1 MHNYKRIGAEIMR
14 NKKKICVL
22 LTVAVMLGSFTLPQ
36 MPVTVKAEE
45 TTVGGDS
52 VSPLGTVESP
62 AEGNLT
68 VSDTFPGKDN
78 LEVLFSQKTQLKS
91 ASTLSDKPKLDN
103 YFKFT
108 LAEDAWVYLGT
119 GLSLNN
125 HEGITVK
132 VKLYSDAAFSKE
144 VGYFEYGYW
153 TSKANNEFTDVLKAG
168 TYYGHLQVNHA
179 NYGDFDGNINL
190 KGVALPLKNL
200 IKTDYRVSKNKSKAT
215 VTVSTGLGE
224 LFNFA
229 QFRSGKVG
237 NDADK
242 NATYWG
248 RRNSYGWIN
257 SGDRKAVEIKL
268 NDNNTMKFD
277 VKKNGYYTVRV
288 TDKYMVDTI
297 YAEKNATSFS
307 KFFKVKGIDDKA
319 PIVKGVKNGG
329 SYRSGVKIVFSDKD
343 TGIKSA
349 KLNGR
354 SVKSGVTVSTRGSYK
369 LVVKDKA
376 GNSSII
382 SFKVR

>member
-1 MHNYKRIGAEIMR
+1 MHNNKKIGVEVIM

-22 LTVAVMLGSFTLPQ
+22 LTAAIMFGSFTLPQ
-36 MPVTVKAEE
+36 MPVSVKADEV
-45 TTVGGDS
+45 TAAGDS
-52 VSPLGTVESP
+52 VSPLGTVENTV
-62 AEGNLT
+62 EGNLV
-68 VSDTFPGKDN
+68 VSDKFPGKDN
-78 LEVLFSQKTQLKS
+78 LDVLFSQKTQLKS
-91 ASTLSDKPKLDN
+91 ALTSSEKPKLDN

-108 LAEDAWVYLGT
+108 IAEDAWVYLGT

-132 VKLYSDAAFSKE
+132 VKLYSDASFSKE
-144 VGYFEYGYW
+144 VGSYDYGYW
-153 TSKANNEFTDVLKAG
+153 TTKSNNEFTDVLKAG
-168 TYYGHLQVNHA
+168 TYYGHIQTNHA
-179 NYGDFDGNINL
+179 NYGDFEGNINL
-190 KGVALPLKNL
+190 KGVAIPLKNL
-200 IKTDYRVSKNKSKAT
+200 IKTDYKVSKDKSKAT

-229 QFRSGKVG
+229 QFRNGKIG
-237 NDADK
+237 SDADK

-248 RRNSYGWIN
+248 RRNSFGWIN

-297 YAEKNATSFS
+297 YAEKKATSFS

-319 PIVKGVKNGG
+319 PVVRGVKNGG
-329 SYRSGVKIVFSDKD
+329 SYRSGVKILFSDKD
-343 TGIKSA
+343 SGIKSA
-349 KLNGR
+349 KLNGKP
-354 SVKSGVTVSTRGSYK
+354 VKSGVTVSARGSYK

-376 GNSSII
+376 GNSGII
-382 SFKVR
+382 SFKIR

>member
-1 MHNYKRIGAEIMR
+1 MHNNRKIGVEVIM

-22 LTVAVMLGSFTLPQ
+22 LTAAIMFGNFTLPQ
-36 MPVTVKAEE
+36 LPVSVKADE
-45 TTVGGDS
+45 VKAAGDS
-52 VSPLGTVESP
+52 VSPLGTVENP
-62 AEGNLT
+62 VEGNLV
-68 VSDTFPGKDN
+68 VSDKFPGKDN

-91 ASTLSDKPKLDN
+91 ALTSSEKPKLDN

-108 LAEDAWVYLGT
+108 IAEDAWVYLGT

-125 HEGITVK
+125 HEGVTVK
-132 VKLYSDAAFSKE
+132 IKLYSDAAFYKE
-144 VGYFEYGYW
+144 AGSYDYGYW
-153 TSKANNEFTDVLKAG
+153 TSKSDNEFTDVLKAG
-168 TYYGHLQVNHA
+168 TYYGHIQTNHA
-179 NYGDFDGNINL
+179 NYGDFEGNINL
-190 KGVALPLKNL
+190 KGVAIPLKNL
-200 IKTDYRVSKNKSKAT
+200 IKTDYKVSKDKSKAT

-229 QFRSGKVG
+229 QFRNGKIG
-237 NDADK
+237 SDADK

-248 RRNSYGWIN
+248 RRNSFGWIN

-297 YAEKNATSFS
+297 YAEKKATSFS

-319 PIVKGVKNGG
+319 PVVRGVKNGG
-329 SYRSGVKIVFSDKD
+329 SYRSGVKILFSDKD
-343 TGIKSA
+343 SGIKSA
-349 KLNGR
+349 KLNGKP
-354 SVKSGVTVSTRGSYK
+354 VKSGVTVSARGSYK

-376 GNSSII
+376 GNSGII
-382 SFKVR
+382 SFKIR

>member
-1 MHNYKRIGAEIMR
+1 MHNNKKIGVEVIM
-14 NKKKICVL
+14 NKKKICVI
-22 LTVAVMLGSFTLPQ
+22 LTAAIMFGNFTLPQ
-36 MPVTVKAEE
+36 MPVSVKADEV
-45 TTVGGDS
+45 TAAGDS
-52 VSPLGTVESP
+52 VSPLGTVENP
-62 AEGNLT
+62 VEGNLT

-91 ASTLSDKPKLDN
+91 ASMLSDKPKLNN

-144 VGYFEYGYW
+144 TGYFDYGDW
-153 TSKANNEFTDVLKAG
+153 TTKSNNEFTDVLKAG
-168 TYYGHLQVNHA
+168 TYYGHIQTNHA
-179 NYGDFDGNINL
+179 NYGDFEGNINL
-190 KGVALPLKNL
+190 KGVAIPLKNV
-200 IKTDYRVSKNKSKAT
+200 IKTDYKVSKNKSKAT

-229 QFRSGKVG
+229 QYRSGKVG

-248 RRNSYGWIN
+248 RRNSYGWLN

-297 YAEKNATSFS
+297 YAEKKATSFS

-319 PIVKGVKNGG
+319 PVVRGVKNGG
-329 SYRSGVKIVFSDKD
+329 SYRSGVKILFSDKD
-343 TGIKSA
+343 SGIKSA
-349 KLNGR
+349 KLNGKP
-354 SVKSGVTVSTRGSYK
+354 VKSGVTVSARGSYK

-376 GNSSII
+376 GNSGII
-382 SFKVR
+382 SFKIR

>member
-1 MHNYKRIGAEIMR
+1 MHNNKKIGVEVIM

-22 LTVAVMLGSFTLPQ
+22 LTAAIMFGNFTLPQ
-36 MPVTVKAEE
+36 MPVSVKADEV
-45 TTVGGDS
+45 TAAGDS
-52 VSPLGTVESP
+52 VSPLGTVENP
-62 AEGNLT
+62 VEGNLT

-91 ASTLSDKPKLDN
+91 ALTSSEKPKLDN

-108 LAEDAWVYLGT
+108 IAEDAWVYLGT

-125 HEGITVK
+125 HEGVTVK
-132 VKLYSDAAFSKE
+132 IKLYSDAAFSKE
-144 VGYFEYGYW
+144 TGSYDYGYW
-153 TSKANNEFTDVLKAG
+153 TSKSDNEFTDVLKAG
-168 TYYGHLQVNHA
+168 TYYGHIQTNHA
-179 NYGDFDGNINL
+179 NYGDFEGNINL
-190 KGVALPLKNL
+190 KGVAIPLKNL
-200 IKTDYRVSKNKSKAT
+200 IKTDYKVSKDKSKAT

-229 QFRSGKVG
+229 QYRSGKIG
-237 NDADK
+237 GDADK

-248 RRNSYGWIN
+248 HRNSFGWIS

-297 YAEKNATSFS
+297 YAEKKATSFS

-319 PIVKGVKNGG
+319 PVVRGVKNGG
-329 SYRSGVKIVFSDKD
+329 SYRSGVKILFSDKD
-343 TGIKSA
+343 SGIKSA
-349 KLNGR
+349 KLNGKP
-354 SVKSGVTVSTRGSYK
+354 VKSGVTVSARGSYK

-376 GNSSII
+376 GNSGII
-382 SFKVR
+382 SFKIR

>member
-1 MHNYKRIGAEIMR
+1 MR
-14 NKKKICVL
+14 NKKKICIL
-22 LTVAVMLGSFTLPQ
+22 LTAVVMLGSFTLPQ
-36 MPVTVKAEE
+36 MPAVVKADEV
-45 TTVGGDS
+45 TAVGDS
-52 VSPLGTVESP
+52 ASPLGTVENP

-144 VGYFEYGYW
+144 TGYFDYGYW
-153 TSKANNEFTDVLKAG
+153 TTKSDNEFTGVLKAG
-168 TYYGHLQVNHA
+168 TYYGHIQTNHA
-179 NYGDFDGNINL
+179 NFGDFDGNINL
-190 KGVALPLKNL
+190 KGVAIPLKNV
-200 IKTDYRVSKNKSKAT
+200 IKTDYKVSKDKSKAT

-229 QFRSGKVG
+229 QFRNGKIG
-237 NDADK
+237 SDADK

-248 RRNSYGWIN
+248 RRNSFGWIS

-297 YAEKNATSFS
+297 YAEKKATSFS

-319 PIVKGVKNGG
+319 PVVRGVKNGG
-329 SYRSGVKIVFSDKD
+329 SYRSGVKIVFSDKE
-343 TGIKSA
+343 TGVKSA
-349 KLNGR
+349 KLNGKP
-354 SVKSGVTVSTRGSYK
+354 VKTGVTVSTRGSYK

-376 GNSSII
+376 GNI
-382 SFKVR
+382 STVIFKVR

>member
-1 MHNYKRIGAEIMR
+1 MHNNKKIGVEVIM

-22 LTVAVMLGSFTLPQ
+22 LTAAIMFGNFTLPQ
-36 MPVTVKAEE
+36 MPVSVKADEV
-45 TTVGGDS
+45 TAAGDS
-52 VSPLGTVESP
+52 VSPLGTVENP
-62 AEGNLT
+62 VEGNLV
-68 VSDTFPGKDN
+68 VSDKFPGKDN

-91 ASTLSDKPKLDN
+91 ALTSSEKPKLDN

-108 LAEDAWVYLGT
+108 IAEDAWVYLGT

-132 VKLYSDAAFSKE
+132 VKLYSDASFSKE
-144 VGYFEYGYW
+144 VGSYDYGYW
-153 TSKANNEFTDVLKAG
+153 TTKSNNEFTDVLKAG
-168 TYYGHLQVNHA
+168 TYYGHIQTNHA
-179 NYGDFDGNINL
+179 NYGDFEGNINL
-190 KGVALPLKNL
+190 KGVAIPLKNL
-200 IKTDYRVSKNKSKAT
+200 IKTDYKVSKDKSKAT

-229 QFRSGKVG
+229 QFRNGKIG
-237 NDADK
+237 SDADK

-248 RRNSYGWIN
+248 RRNSFGWIN

-297 YAEKNATSFS
+297 YAEKKATSFS

-319 PIVKGVKNGG
+319 PVVRGVKNGG
-329 SYRSGVKIVFSDKD
+329 SYRSGVKILFSDKD
-343 TGIKSA
+343 SGIKSA
-349 KLNGR
+349 KLNGKP
-354 SVKSGVTVSTRGSYK
+354 VKSGVTVSARGSYK

-376 GNSSII
+376 GNSGII
-382 SFKVR
+382 SFKIR

>member
-1 MHNYKRIGAEIMR
+1 MHNNKKIGVEVIM

-22 LTVAVMLGSFTLPQ
+22 LTAAIMFGSFTLPQ
-36 MPVTVKAEE
+36 LPVSVKADEV
-45 TTVGGDS
+45 TAAGDS
-52 VSPLGTVESP
+52 VSPLGTVENP
-62 AEGNLT
+62 VEGNLV
-68 VSDTFPGKDN
+68 VSDKFPGKDN

-91 ASTLSDKPKLDN
+91 ALTSSEKPKLDN

-108 LAEDAWVYLGT
+108 IAEDAWVYLGT

-125 HEGITVK
+125 HEGVTVK
-132 VKLYSDAAFSKE
+132 IKLYSDAAFSKE
-144 VGYFEYGYW
+144 TGSYDYGYW
-153 TSKANNEFTDVLKAG
+153 TSKSDNEFTDVLKAG
-168 TYYGHLQVNHA
+168 TYYGHIQTNHA
-179 NYGDFDGNINL
+179 NYGDFEGNINL
-190 KGVALPLKNL
+190 KGVAIPLKNL
-200 IKTDYRVSKNKSKAT
+200 IKTDYKVSKDKSKAT

-229 QFRSGKVG
+229 QYRSGKIG
-237 NDADK
+237 GDADK

-248 RRNSYGWIN
+248 HRNSFGWIS

-297 YAEKNATSFS
+297 YAEKKATSFS

-319 PIVKGVKNGG
+319 PVVRGVKNGG
-329 SYRSGVKIVFSDKD
+329 SYRSGVKILFSDKD
-343 TGIKSA
+343 SGIKSA
-349 KLNGR
+349 KLNGKP
-354 SVKSGVTVSTRGSYK
+354 VKSGVTVSARGSYK

-376 GNSSII
+376 GNSGII
-382 SFKVR
+382 SFKIR

>member
-1 MHNYKRIGAEIMR
+1 MHNFKRIGVEVMR
-14 NKKKICVL
+14 NKRKICVL
-22 LTVAVMLGSFTLPQ
+22 LTAAVMLGSFTLPQ

-45 TTVGGDS
+45 ATVGGDS
-52 VSPLGTVESP
+52 VSPMGTVENP
-62 AEGNLT
+62 AEGKLA
-68 VSDTFPGKDN
+68 VSDSFPGKDN

-91 ASTLSDKPKLDN
+91 ASTLSDKPKLNN

-125 HEGITVK
+125 HEGVTVK

-144 VGYFEYGYW
+144 IGSYDYGYW
-153 TSKANNEFTDVLKAG
+153 TTKSNNEFTDILKAG
-168 TYYGHLQVNHA
+168 TYYGHMQVNHA
-179 NYGDFDGNINL
+179 NFGDFDGNINL
-190 KGVALPLKNL
+190 KGVAIPLKNV
-200 IKTDYRVSKNKSKAT
+200 IKTDYKVSKNKSKAT
-215 VTVSTGLGE
+215 VTVSSGLGE

-229 QFRSGKVG
+229 QYRSGKVG
-237 NDADK
+237 GDGDK

-248 RRNSYGWIN
+248 HRNSFGWIS

-288 TDKYMVDTI
+288 TDKYMVDTV
-297 YAEKNATSFS
+297 YAEKKATSFS

-319 PIVKGVKNGG
+319 PVVKGVKNGS
-329 SYRSGVKIVFSDKD
+329 SYRSGVKISFSDKD

-349 KLNGR
+349 KLNGK
-354 SVKSGVTVSTRGSYK
+354 SVKSGVTVSIRGSYK

-376 GNSSII
+376 GNTSTVI
-382 SFKVR
+382 FKIR

>member
-1 MHNYKRIGAEIMR
+1 MR
-14 NKKKICVL
+14 NKKKICIL
-22 LTVAVMLGSFTLPQ
+22 LTAVVMLGSFTLPQ
-36 MPVTVKAEE
+36 MPAVVKADEV
-45 TTVGGDS
+45 TAVGDS
-52 VSPLGTVESP
+52 ASPLGTVENP

-91 ASTLSDKPKLDN
+91 ASTLSDKPKLNN

-144 VGYFEYGYW
+144 TGYFDYGYW
-153 TSKANNEFTDVLKAG
+153 TTKSDNEFTGVLKAG
-168 TYYGHLQVNHA
+168 TYYGHIQTNHA
-179 NYGDFDGNINL
+179 NFGDFDGNINL
-190 KGVALPLKNL
+190 KGVAIPLKNV
-200 IKTDYRVSKNKSKAT
+200 IKTDYKVSKDKSKAT

-229 QFRSGKVG
+229 QFRNGKIG
-237 NDADK
+237 SDADK

-248 RRNSYGWIN
+248 RRNSFGWIS

-297 YAEKNATSFS
+297 YAEKKATSFS

-319 PIVKGVKNGG
+319 PVVRGVKNGG
-329 SYRSGVKIVFSDKD
+329 SYRSGVKIVFSDKE
-343 TGIKSA
+343 TGVKSA
-349 KLNGR
+349 KLNGKP
-354 SVKSGVTVSTRGSYK
+354 VKTGVTVSTRGSYK

-376 GNSSII
+376 GNI
-382 SFKVR
+382 STVIFKVR

>member
-1 MHNYKRIGAEIMR
+1 MR
-14 NKKKICVL
+14 NKKKICIL
-22 LTVAVMLGSFTLPQ
+22 LTAAVMLGSFTLPQ
-36 MPVTVKAEE
+36 IPAVVKADEV
-45 TTVGGDS
+45 TAVGDS
-52 VSPLGTVESP
+52 ALPLGTVENP
-62 AEGNLT
+62 AEGNLA
-68 VSDTFPGKDN
+68 VSDSFPGKDN

-144 VGYFEYGYW
+144 TGYFDYGYW
-153 TSKANNEFTDVLKAG
+153 TTKSDNEFTGVLKAG
-168 TYYGHLQVNHA
+168 TYYGHIQTNHA
-179 NYGDFDGNINL
+179 NFGDFDGNINL
-190 KGVALPLKNL
+190 KGVAIPLKNL
-200 IKTDYRVSKNKSKAT
+200 IKTDYKVSKDKSKAT

-229 QFRSGKVG
+229 QFRNGKIG
-237 NDADK
+237 SDADK

-248 RRNSYGWIN
+248 CRNSFGWIS

-297 YAEKNATSFS
+297 YAEKKATSFS

-319 PIVKGVKNGG
+319 PVVRGVKNGG
-329 SYRSGVKIVFSDKD
+329 SYRSGVKILFSDKD
-343 TGIKSA
+343 SGIKSA
-349 KLNGR
+349 KLNGKP
-354 SVKSGVTVSTRGSYK
+354 VKSGVTVSARGSYK

-376 GNSSII
+376 GNSGII
-382 SFKVR
+382 SFKIR

>member
-1 MHNYKRIGAEIMR
+1 MR
-14 NKKKICVL
+14 NKKKICIL
-22 LTVAVMLGSFTLPQ
+22 LAAAVMLGSFTLPQ
-36 MPVTVKAEE
+36 MPAVVKADEVTV
-45 TTVGGDS
+45 GSDS
-52 VSPLGTVESP
+52 ISPLGTVENP
-62 AEGNLT
+62 AEGNLA
-68 VSDTFPGKDN
+68 VSDKFPGKDN

-91 ASTLSDKPKLDN
+91 ASTLADKPKFDN

-108 LAEDAWVYLGT
+108 LAEDAWVYLGS

-125 HEGITVK
+125 HDGVTVK

-144 VGYFEYGYW
+144 TGSYDYGYW
-153 TSKANNEFTDVLKAG
+153 TTKSNNEFTDVLKAG
-168 TYYGHLQVNHA
+168 TYYGHIQTNHA
-179 NYGDFDGNINL
+179 NYGDFEGNINL
-190 KGVALPLKNL
+190 KGVAIPLKNL
-200 IKTDYRVSKNKSKAT
+200 IKTDYKVSKDKSKAT

-229 QFRSGKVG
+229 QYRNGKIG
-237 NDADK
+237 SDADK
-242 NATYWG
+242 NAAYWG
-248 RRNSYGWIN
+248 YRNSFSWIS

-288 TDKYMVDTI
+288 TDKYMVETTS
-297 YAEKNATSFS
+297 AEKKATSFS

-319 PIVKGVKNGG
+319 PVVKGVKNGG
-329 SYRSGVKIVFSDKD
+329 SYRSGVKISFSDKG